1 MVDRRGGFTLVEVM
15 IAVAVLAA
23 AALGIIS
30 AYATS
35 ERASRM
41 VAQEAAVENV
51 LRERMA
57 EVRAD
62 AQDDL
67 GAVIAELTTNA
78 AAGEFDVPSVGVG
91 GLTPV
96 DGATSVGQ
104 VFLHLNESTVP
115 PQFGGGGG
123 GIDLDGSGVVGDAD
137 LVGSPETVRLLP
149 IEVRAAWRSP
159 AGDAVRR
166 RFLLVA
172 RR

>member
-1 MVDRRGGFTLVEVM
+1 M

-23 AALGIIS
+23 AALGIVS

-41 VAQEAAVENV
+41 IEQEAAVENV

-67 GAVIAELTTNA
+67 GAVITELTTNA
-78 AAGEFDVPSVGVG
+78 AAGEFGVRLVGVG
-91 GLTPV
+91 ELTPV
-96 DGATSVGQ
+96 DGAPSVGQ

-115 PQFGGGGG
+115 REFGGGGE
-123 GIDLDGSGVVGDAD
+123 GIDLDGDGSISNAD

-149 IEVRAAWRSP
+149 IEVRATWVSP